1 MEELW
6 RQGTQRSYISHSV
19 PRYQFL
25 MLVWYLHDTS
35 WTNIDTL
42 FLTQFHTLFRL
53 SSFLLTSIFLV
64 QDPIQDITLHL
75 VVLLP

>member
-6 RQGTQRSYISHSV
+6 RQGTQCSYISRSV

-25 MLVWYLHDTS
+25 MLVWYLHDNS

-42 FLTQFHTLFRL
+42 FLTEFHTLFRL

-64 QDPIQDITLHL
+64 QDPIQDIILHL